1 MLKLTGRGF
10 FRRGI
15 ILLKK
20 GCQDFPNKHF
30 PPSEVGMF
38 SCDNFERF
46 LTLKQIF
53 WKMKTLF
60 KKMESRF
67 LVESTNI
74 ENASFS

>member
-1 MLKLTGRGF
+1 MLKLTGRG
-10 FRRGI
+10 I
-15 ILLKK
+15 VLLKK
-20 GCQDFPNKHF
+20 GCQDFPNS

-38 SCDNFERF
+38 SVTITGNFERF
-46 LTLKQIF
+46 LTLKKIF